1 MTDIVEKAHRLANAK
16 SGVPVS
22 ASGGGAPG
30 AHYIKLL
37 TGLVN
42 HMGNRLADAHDRG
55 LLSTQVHNRIFS
67 ALSGAESH
75 LTEADYYHSLGH
87 YGAATEAIK
96 PAAEKIQQAASHIL
110 DSVDSD
116 SPIAQDF
123 NINEA
128 SMGLADRHHDSYAA
142 AVTKDIN
149 NGR

>member
-1 MTDIVEKAHRLANAK
+1 MTDIVDKARRLAAAK
-16 SGVPVS
+16 SGAPVS
-22 ASGGGAPG
+22 AESGSGPG

-37 TGLVN
+37 TGLVDHISSRAN
-42 HMGNRLADAHDRG
+42 YAHESG

-67 ALSGAESH
+67 TLSGAQNH
-75 LTEADYYHSLGH
+75 LAEADYHHSMKH

-96 PAAEKIQQAASHIL
+96 PAAEKIQQAASQIL
-110 DSVDSD
+110 DNVDSD

-128 SMGLADRHHDSYAA
+128 SMGLADRHHDAYAA
-142 AVTKDIN
+142 AVTKEIN